1 MDPALRVGEGE
12 DLGGRDLLAQD
23 LHHLLGRVRRAGLI
37 LHLRTSTT
45 LIGVDDP
52 TLRRSVGEG
61 ARAVGMHWLVIV
73 GPRGRIWGAGAL
85 EPSVVIQIT
94 RA

>member
-1 MDPALRVGEGE
+1 MDPALRVGERQ
-12 DLGGRDLLAQD
+12 DLRLRDLLAQD

-37 LHLRTSTT
+37 FHLGTSTSVIRVGAT
-45 LIGVDDP
+45 D
-52 TLRRSVGEG
+52 RRGVGEG
-61 ARAVGMHWLVIV
+61 ARTVGMHWLVIV